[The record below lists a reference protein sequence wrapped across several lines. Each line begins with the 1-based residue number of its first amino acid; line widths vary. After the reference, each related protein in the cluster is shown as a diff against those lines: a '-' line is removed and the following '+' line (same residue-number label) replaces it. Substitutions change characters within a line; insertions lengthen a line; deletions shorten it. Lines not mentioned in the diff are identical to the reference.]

1 MGLSARVYTRRPRQ
15 LARLTTGL
23 RPGLVVARAASS
35 VGKSVI
41 SSSHA
46 SRNKDHRQRGLSSN
60 LLCFPRVV
68 APSRN

>member
-1 MGLSARVYTRRPRQ
+1 MGLSARVYTRHPRNH
-15 LARLTTGL
+15 GY
-23 RPGLVVARAASS
+23 VVARAASS

-46 SRNKDHRQRGLSSN
+46 SRNKHPLAKGLSSN
-60 LLCFPRVV
+60 LLASRRVV